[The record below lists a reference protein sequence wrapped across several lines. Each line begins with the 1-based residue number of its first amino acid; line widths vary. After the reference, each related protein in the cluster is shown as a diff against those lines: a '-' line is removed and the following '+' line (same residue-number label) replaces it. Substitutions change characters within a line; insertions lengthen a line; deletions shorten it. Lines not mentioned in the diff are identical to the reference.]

1 MANITMA
8 AIKNVSL
15 DTQDIASTFSGLSF
29 QEFIA
34 GIKPL
39 LFFIVGVTIYA
50 VFVFK
55 FYRFLSRR
63 DIFKLETQ
71 EYWQA
76 YEGAFKHT
84 LKLAFYV
91 LENLVLIPL
100 LVFFWSTVLA
110 FLLLMLSKEP
120 NPELVLLTGASI
132 VAAVRITAYYN
143 ENLSQD
149 LAKMVPFALL
159 GVFLIDVSHFSISSA
174 ITAAKAVPSLFKVLL
189 YYLFFVT
196 ALEFILRITHGIA
209 GLVVKKKIETTE

>member
-1 MANITMA
+1 MANITMS
-8 AIKNVSL
+8 AIRNVSI
-15 DTQDIASTFSGLSF
+15 DPRDITSTFSGLSF
-29 QEFIA
+29 QEFLA

-39 LFFIVGVTIYA
+39 LLFIIGVTIYA

-63 DIFKLETQ
+63 DIFKLQTQ

-84 LKLAFYV
+84 MKLVFYV

-100 LVFFWSTVLA
+100 LVFFWSGVLA

-120 NPELVLLTGASI
+120 NPEIVLLTSASI
-132 VAAVRITAYYN
+132 VAAIRITAYYN

-149 LAKMVPFALL
+149 LAKMIPFALL
-159 GVFLIDVSHFSISSA
+159 GVFLIDVSYFSIADA
-174 ITAAKAVPSLFKVLL
+174 IASWKSVPSLIKVLL

-209 GLVVKKKIETTE
+209 GLVVKKKIEQAE